1 MKPSEVAIVTGAG
14 SGIGKATAKLF
25 ADRGYGVVV
34 VDLTAQSLEW
44 TKSESDPS
52 RYVAIAGSVTETSVN
67 RAAVDAAI
75 EHFGRLDASILN
87 AGVTGSKPWNEDGAI
102 DALRQILD
110 INVVGVAI
118 GIDEAARVMKAQGHG
133 VILPTCSTSGLRGD
147 PGNWAYNA
155 SKAAVINL
163 VRAAA
168 LDLGPFGIR
177 VNGVAP
183 GPTETGLT
191 VRLNE
196 LPELKQAM
204 VNRIPLG
211 RWGRPEDL
219 AEAFYFLASP
229 AAAFITGDTL
239 FCDGGISANAGHFAL
254 PERPARN

>member
-1 MKPSEVAIVTGAG
+1 MKPSEVALVTGAG

-25 ADRGYGVVV
+25 ADRGWGVVA
-34 VDLTAQSLEW
+34 VDLTADSLSWVDAEP
-44 TKSESDPS
+44 DPS
-52 RYVAIAGSVTETSVN
+52 VYVKVVGSVASEAVN
-67 RAAVDAAI
+67 QEAVAAAVDS
-75 EHFGRLDASILN
+75 FGRLDASILN
-87 AGVTGSKPWNEDGAI
+87 AGITGSRPWNEDGAI
-102 DALRQILD
+102 DALRRVLD
-110 INVVGVAI
+110 VNVVGVAM
-118 GIDEAARVMKAQGHG
+118 GINEAAAVMKKQGGG

-147 PGNWAYNA
+147 PGSWAYNA

-163 VRAAA
+163 IRAAA

-211 RWGRPEDL
+211 RWGKPEDL
-219 AEAFYFLASP
+219 AEVFWFLASP
-229 AAAFITGDTL
+229 AAAFITGDTV
-239 FCDGGISANAGHFAL
+239 FCDGGISANAGHFGL
-254 PERPARN
+254 PERSR

>member
-1 MKPSEVAIVTGAG
+1 MTGDGVNDAPALK
-14 SGIGKATAKLF
+14 KAN
-25 ADRGYGVVV
+25 
-34 VDLTAQSLEW
+34 
-44 TKSESDPS
+44 
-52 RYVAIAGSVTETSVN
+52 I
-67 RAAVDAAI
+67 
-75 EHFGRLDASILN
+75 
-87 AGVTGSKPWNEDGAI
+87 
-102 DALRQILD
+102 
-110 INVVGVAI
+110 GVAM
-118 GIDEAARVMKAQGHG
+118 GINEAAAVMKAQGHG

-219 AEAFYFLASP
+219 AEVFWFLASP
-229 AAAFITGDTL
+229 AASFITGDTV

-254 PERPARN
+254 PERSR

>member
-1 MKPSEVAIVTGAG
+1 MKPSEVALVTGAG
-14 SGIGKATAKLF
+14 SGIGKATAKMF
-25 ADRGYGVVV
+25 ADRGYSVVA
-34 VDLTAQSLEW
+34 VDLTQESLSW
-44 TKSESDPS
+44 TATEADPS
-52 RYVAIAGSVTETSVN
+52 RFVKVVGSVTSEAVN
-67 RAAVDAAI
+67 REAVAAAV
-75 EHFGRLDASILN
+75 ESFGRLDVSVLN
-87 AGVTGSKPWNEDGAI
+87 AGITGSKPWNDEGAI
-102 DALRQILD
+102 DALRHILD
-110 INVVGVAI
+110 VNVVGVAM
-118 GIDEAARVMKAQGHG
+118 GINEAAAVMKKQGAG

-196 LPELKQAM
+196 LPELKQGM

-211 RWGRPEDL
+211 RWGKPEDL
-219 AEAFYFLASP
+219 AEVFLFLASS
-229 AAAFITGDTL
+229 AAAFITGDTI

-254 PERPARN
+254 PERSR

>member
-25 ADRGYGVVV
+25 ADRGFGVVA
-34 VDLTAQSLEW
+34 VDLTAASLEW
-44 TKSESDPS
+44 TRSEADPS
-52 RYVAIAGSVTETSVN
+52 RYATIAGSVTEVSVN
-67 RAAVDAAI
+67 RDAVSCALDT
-75 EHFGRLDASILN
+75 FGRLDVSILN
-87 AGVTGSKPWNEDGAI
+87 AGVTGSKPWTEDGAI
-102 DALRQILD
+102 EALRTILD

-118 GIDEAARVMKAQGHG
+118 GIDEAARVMKPQGHG

-219 AEAFYFLASP
+219 AEAFWFLASP
-229 AAAFITGDTL
+229 AASFITGDTL

>member
-1 MKPSEVAIVTGAG
+1 MNPSEVAIVTGAG

-25 ADRGYGVVV
+25 ADRGYRVVV
-34 VDLTAQSLEW
+34 VDLTAESLRW
-44 TKSESDPS
+44 TESENEPS
-52 RYVAIAGSVTETSVN
+52 RYASVAGSVTDVAVN
-67 RAAVDAAI
+67 RAAVDVAL
-75 EHFGRLDASILN
+75 ERFGRLDVSILN
-87 AGVTGSKPWNEDGAI
+87 AGVTGSKPWNEPGAI

-118 GIDEAARVMKAQGHG
+118 GIDEAARVMKEQGHG

-211 RWGRPEDL
+211 RWGKPEDL

-254 PERPARN
+254 PERPSRN

>member
-1 MKPSEVAIVTGAG
+1 MNRSEVALVTGAG
-14 SGIGKATAKLF
+14 SGIGKATAKMF
-25 ADRGYGVVV
+25 ADRGYGVVA
-34 VDLTAQSLEW
+34 VDLT
-44 TKSESDPS
+44 SESLAWTAGEPDPS
-52 RYVAIAGSVTETSVN
+52 RYVAIAGSVTSESVN
-67 RAAVDAAI
+67 REAVAAAV
-75 EHFGRLDASILN
+75 ESFGRLDVSILN
-87 AGVTGSKPWNEDGAI
+87 AGITGSRPWNEDGAI
-102 DALRQILD
+102 DALRRILD
-110 INVVGVAI
+110 VNVVGVAI
-118 GIDEAARVMKAQGHG
+118 GINEAAAVMKKQGGG

-147 PGNWAYNA
+147 PGSWAYNA

-177 VNGVAP
+177 INGVAP

-196 LPELKQAM
+196 MPELKRAM

-219 AEAFYFLASP
+219 AEVFYFLASP
-229 AAAFITGDTL
+229 AAAFITGDTI

-254 PERPARN
+254 PERSR

>member
-1 MKPSEVAIVTGAG
+1 MKPSEVALVTGAG
-14 SGIGKATAKLF
+14 SGIGKATAKMF

-34 VDLTAQSLEW
+34 VDLTAESLAW
-44 TKSESDPS
+44 TAAEADPG
-52 RYVAIAGSVTETSVN
+52 RYVVVAGSVTDEALN
-67 RAAVDAAI
+67 REAVAAAVDT
-75 EHFGRLDASILN
+75 FGRLDVSILN
-87 AGVTGSKPWNEDGAI
+87 AGITGSKPWNESGAI
-102 DALRQILD
+102 DALRHILD
-110 INVVGVAI
+110 VNVVGVAM
-118 GIDEAARVMKAQGHG
+118 GINEAAAVMKAQGHG
-133 VILPTCSTSGLRGD
+133 VILTTCSTSGLRGD

-219 AEAFYFLASP
+219 AEVFWFLASP
-229 AAAFITGDTL
+229 AASFITGDTV

-254 PERPARN
+254 PERSR

>member
-1 MKPSEVAIVTGAG
+1 MKPSEAALITGAG

-25 ADRGYGVVV
+25 ADRGFGVVAL
-34 VDLTAQSLEW
+34 DLTAESLSW
-44 TKSESDPS
+44 TKSEPDPD
-52 RYVAIAGSVTETSVN
+52 RYVTVVGSVTDESVN
-67 RAAVDAAI
+67 REAVAAAVST
-75 EHFGRLDASILN
+75 FGRLDVSILN
-87 AGVTGSKPWNEDGAI
+87 AGVTGSLPWNEPGTI
-102 DALRQILD
+102 DALRRILD

-118 GIDEAARVMKAQGHG
+118 GLNEAAAVMKKQGSG
-133 VILPTCSTSGLRGD
+133 CVLVTCSSSGLRGD

-168 LDLGPFGIR
+168 LDLGSHGIR

-191 VRLNE
+191 VRLNQ

-219 AEAFYFLASP
+219 AEAFWFMASS
-229 AAAFITGDTL
+229 AASFITGETL

-254 PERPARN
+254 PERSR

>member
-1 MKPSEVAIVTGAG
+1 MKSREVALVTGAG
-14 SGIGKATAKLF
+14 SGIGLATARLF
-25 ADRGYGVVV
+25 ANRGWSVVV
-34 VDLTAQSLEW
+34 VDLTAESLSW
-44 TKSESDPS
+44 TESEPDPS
-52 RYVAIAGSVTETSVN
+52 RFVHVVGSVSDESVN
-67 RAAVDAAI
+67 REAVAAAVDS
-75 EHFGRLDASILN
+75 FGGLDASILN
-87 AGVTGSKPWNEDGAI
+87 AGITGSKPWNEDGAI
-102 DALRQILD
+102 AALQKILD
-110 INVVGVAI
+110 VNVVGVAM
-118 GIDEAARVMKAQGHG
+118 GINEAAAVMKKQGNG

-196 LPELKQAM
+196 MPELKQAM

-219 AEAFYFLASP
+219 AEVFYFLASP
-229 AAAFITGDTL
+229 AASFITGDTI

-254 PERPARN
+254 PERTR

>member
-34 VDLTAQSLEW
+34 VDLTGASLEW
-44 TKSESDPS
+44 IKNEADPS
-52 RYVAIAGSVTETSVN
+52 RYVAVAGSVTEVGVN
-67 RAAVDAAI
+67 REAVEAALDA
-75 EHFGRLDASILN
+75 FGRLDVSILN
-87 AGVTGSKPWNEDGAI
+87 AGVTGSKPWNDDGAI

-118 GIDEAARVMKAQGHG
+118 GIDEASRVMKKQGHG

-211 RWGRPEDL
+211 RWGRPADL
-219 AEAFYFLASP
+219 AAAFYFLASP
-229 AAAFITGDTL
+229 AASFITGDTL

-254 PERPARN
+254 PEHVARG